1 MTKYTTNI
9 YKVLSSGS
17 SLGGGVE
24 EGRQEREREISLSV
38 NLELLTNE
46 LNPRVSSSRVLDYKY
61 MQHGV

>member
-1 MTKYTTNI
+1 MTQYTTNI

-17 SLGGGVE
+17 SFGGVE
-24 EGRQEREREISLSV
+24 GGRQEREREISLSV
-38 NLELLTNE
+38 NLKLLTNE